1 MKHIDTTVLNNI
13 VTFLFMLYPFFM
25 YKVSNLDNVD
35 KYDSW
40 LKLKFYVE
48 YCGYSLLLI
57 VPPFWLLLT
66 GQLANILLGIM
77 ILGVYYW
84 LKGVWE
90 YVR

>member
-40 LKLKFYVE
+40 LKLKFYVG